1 MVWPDAAQ
9 DSLASDISL
18 VLAGDSTMT
27 LVNRGKYD
35 DFKKEASFDL
45 VYCDDTPNGSHRAMQ
60 IPSLRQFRDVLE
72 AVNGLLARCLDSAL
86 RNGVF

>member
-9 DSLASDISL
+9 DSLASEICL
-18 VLAGDSTMT
+18 VFEGDSTMT
-27 LVNRGKYD
+27 LVDRGKYD

-45 VYCDDTPNGSHRAMQ
+45 VHFDDKPNGSHRAMR
-60 IPSLRQFRDVLE
+60 IPSLRRFRDVLE